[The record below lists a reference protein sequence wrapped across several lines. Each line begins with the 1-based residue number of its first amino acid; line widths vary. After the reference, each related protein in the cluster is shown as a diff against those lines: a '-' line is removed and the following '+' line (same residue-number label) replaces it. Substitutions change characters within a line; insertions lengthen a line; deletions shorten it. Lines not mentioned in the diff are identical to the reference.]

1 MAQQHATYSPATM
14 SDVLAALS
22 GQAHILDL
30 GCGGGS
36 FPYDRFPNFAIDA
49 LDEFP
54 APAAPFPAHVRY
66 QQGRAERL
74 PYGERSFDLIISN
87 FVMEHVG
94 DFAVAIDE
102 VARVLKPGGYF
113 YMAVPNARSFEDAL
127 YRGIYDGGGHL
138 QRHSFESVVGTVYAR
153 TPLKLLSYLEWPA
166 GFTFLLDREAL
177 RVLTARVIGACRESL
192 GIDIRARSN
201 YIFVFRLG
209 EGLGRRTVAAVCGY
223 CGGEA
228 PADVADVDEGQGWI
242 CPNCGRQNG
251 THARQ
256 DADDDQL
263 DADMRALWERYPH
276 LRPSPTEAPPPDST
290 PPDDSP
296 TSAPSAPAQVPV
308 ATEEDLVRR
317 ARLALRML
325 RRGHI

>member
-1 MAQQHATYSPATM
+1 MTYRHATYSPMTM
-14 SDVLAALS
+14 ADLLGLLPDCARV
-22 GQAHILDL
+22 LDL

-36 FPYDRFPNFAIDA
+36 FPYDMFPTFTIDA

-54 APAAPFPAHVRY
+54 APAVPFPAHVRY

-74 PYGERSFDLIISN
+74 PYGERAFDLIISN

-94 DFAVAIDE
+94 DFAAAIDE

-113 YMAVPNARSFEDAL
+113 YMAIPNARSFEDAL
-127 YRGIYDGGGHL
+127 YRSIYDGGGHL
-138 QRHSFESVVGTVYAR
+138 QRHSFESAVGTIYAR

-177 RVLTARVIGACRESL
+177 RILTARVIEACRESL
-192 GIDIRARSN
+192 GLDIRARSN
-201 YIFVFRLG
+201 YLFVFQSG

-228 PADVADVDEGQGWI
+228 PADVGGGQGWL
-242 CPNCGRQNG
+242 CPVCGRQNG

-256 DADDDQL
+256 EVDDDRL

-276 LRPSPTEAPPPDST
+276 LQPSPAEAPPMPDQT
-290 PPDDSP
+290 PSDDGMAIP
-296 TSAPSAPAQVPV
+296 PETPAQIPV
-308 ATEEDLVRR
+308 ASEGDLVRR
-317 ARLALRML
+317 MRLALRML